1 MDSQFLSI
9 KNEINLGI
17 DTNESRLFIKL
28 RELQQNLE
36 NHLASSTKILEN
48 RIETLAGMVDSSLN
62 NFEKN
67 LLSNREV
74 FVDIVNKLNGDISE
88 QHLSVCRDL
97 QNLANEI
104 HNFQDELDSINE
116 AFNDKTQDLLK
127 KIALVESETV
137 ILSSSEKLIREN
149 MINRVSEDFD
159 ERIKEFEEKIEGFD
173 ERLNEEEKIQQGN
186 DDRNLENFKEINE
199 KLKKIKELAKGSK
212 VANVLEMEE
221 KERIEDLKEIQ
232 NIIDGLV
239 SRVENIQTSEE
250 NKKVYFELIEAKQEI
265 EKIKN
270 ILEEELN
277 YVKSLQGK
285 SLEEAKIM
293 IQRIFDQKVGGIHE
307 KIKRDNEELW
317 KASVQNVKN
326 PNAPKKDESYSL
338 GEKITSIANTEKEL
352 IKPKLR
358 L

>member
-1 MDSQFLSI
+1 
-9 KNEINLGI
+9 
-17 DTNESRLFIKL
+17 
-28 RELQQNLE
+28 
-36 NHLASSTKILEN
+36 
-48 RIETLAGMVDSSLN
+48 
-62 NFEKN
+62 
-67 LLSNREV
+67 
-74 FVDIVNKLNGDISE
+74 
-88 QHLSVCRDL
+88 
-97 QNLANEI
+97 
-104 HNFQDELDSINE
+104 
-116 AFNDKTQDLLK
+116 
-127 KIALVESETV
+127 
-137 ILSSSEKLIREN
+137 
-149 MINRVSEDFD
+149 MI
-159 ERIKEFEEKIEGFD
+159 
-173 ERLNEEEKIQQGN
+173 
-186 DDRNLENFKEINE
+186 

-307 KIKRDNEELW
+307 KIKRDNEEL
-317 KASVQNVKN
+317 
-326 PNAPKKDESYSL
+326 
-338 GEKITSIANTEKEL
+338 
-352 IKPKLR
+352 
-358 L
+358 

>member
-1 MDSQFLSI
+1 
-9 KNEINLGI
+9 
-17 DTNESRLFIKL
+17 
-28 RELQQNLE
+28 
-36 NHLASSTKILEN
+36 
-48 RIETLAGMVDSSLN
+48 
-62 NFEKN
+62 
-67 LLSNREV
+67 
-74 FVDIVNKLNGDISE
+74 
-88 QHLSVCRDL
+88 
-97 QNLANEI
+97 
-104 HNFQDELDSINE
+104 
-116 AFNDKTQDLLK
+116 
-127 KIALVESETV
+127 
-137 ILSSSEKLIREN
+137 
-149 MINRVSEDFD
+149 
-159 ERIKEFEEKIEGFD
+159 
-173 ERLNEEEKIQQGN
+173 
-186 DDRNLENFKEINE
+186 
-199 KLKKIKELAKGSK
+199 
-212 VANVLEMEE
+212 MEE